1 MELCNKNI
9 NMRIEPS
16 LLEEFKHYAG
26 VKYQTK
32 IKDLMRKYIEDMK
45 KEEKRRVKKD
55 NSIATDFLT
64 K

>member
-9 NMRIEPS
+9 NMRIEQS
-16 LLEEFKHYAG
+16 LLEEFKHYTG

-32 IKDLMRKYIEDMK
+32 IKQLMRQYIEDMK
-45 KEEKRRVKKD
+45 KEEKKRVKKD
-55 NSIATDFLT
+55 NSVATDFLT

>member
-1 MELCNKNI
+1 MELCNKNV
-9 NMRIEPS
+9 NMRIEQS

-26 VKYQTK
+26 SKYQTK
-32 IKDLMRKYIEDMK
+32 IKQLMKHYVEDMK
-45 KEEKRRVKKD
+45 KEERKRIKKD

>member
-16 LLEEFKHYAG
+16 FLEEFKYYAG
-26 VKYQTK
+26 AKYQTK
-32 IKDLMRKYIEDMK
+32 IKQLMKRYIEDMK
-45 KEEKRRVKKD
+45 KEERKRVKKD

>member
-9 NMRIEPS
+9 NMRIEQS
-16 LLEEFKHYAG
+16 LLDEFKSYAG
-26 VKYQTK
+26 AKYQTK
-32 IKDLMRKYIEDMK
+32 IKQLMRKYIEDMK

-64 K
+64 N